1 MPLSPPRVLTRPLLP
16 LLAAASFFTGC
27 SKPEIRVYTAPKDQP
42 DEAAATNTALKT
54 GLPSLTWT
62 LPAEWKDLGADQMSA
77 ARFSVPGEASVMIT
91 PLPLMSSQEPALV
104 NMWRQ
109 MMDQPL
115 LEPEAAA
122 KALSD
127 IEVAGAKGKL
137 FEVSG
142 KRATEDMKIV
152 TAFLHRD
159 DKSWFFKLQGP
170 PAAVDAQRA
179 AYGEFLKSVKF
190 DAAPT
195 PSPAPTPAPAPAAP
209 SAPPQEPAVP
219 GTPPAAWTTQTPGAM
234 QAAKFSVPDK
244 DGAKADVTVSIF
256 PSDTGGA
263 LSNVVRWRGQ
273 IGMPQA
279 EEAAVMATV
288 KPLPGGPEGSV
299 FVELE
304 NAGRALTGAIV
315 PRGGNWYFYK
325 LMGDAPAVAA
335 AREDFLNYCKT
346 GS

>member
-1 MPLSPPRVLTRPLLP
+1 MRFPTLMPLSPPRVLTRPLLP
-16 LLAAASFFTGC
+16 LLAAASFLTGC
-27 SKPEIRVYTAPKDQP
+27 SKQEIRVYTAPKDQP
-42 DEAAATNTALKT
+42 DEVAPQNTSLKT

-62 LPAEWKDLGADQMSA
+62 LPAAWKDIGADQMSA

-91 PLPLMSSQEPALV
+91 PLPQMASQEPALV

-127 IEVAGAKGKL
+127 VEVAGEKGRL
-137 FEVSG
+137 FEVTG
-142 KRATEDMKIV
+142 KRGTEEMKIV

-190 DAAPT
+190 DTTAA
-195 PSPAPTPAPAPAAP
+195 APAPAA
-209 SAPPQEPAVP
+209 SEPPKELAVP
-219 GTPPAAWTTQTPGAM
+219 GTPPAGWSAQTPGAM
-234 QAAKFSVPDK
+234 QAVKFSVPDK

-256 PSDTGGA
+256 PSDTGG
-263 LSNVVRWRGQ
+263 
-273 IGMPQA
+273 
-279 EEAAVMATV
+279 TV
-288 KPLPGGPEGSV
+288 GST
-299 FVELE
+299 
-304 NAGRALTGAIV
+304 A
-315 PRGGNWYFYK
+315 
-325 LMGDAPAVAA
+325 
-335 AREDFLNYCKT
+335 
-346 GS
+346 

>member
-1 MPLSPPRVLTRPLLP
+1 
-16 LLAAASFFTGC
+16 
-27 SKPEIRVYTAPKDQP
+27 
-42 DEAAATNTALKT
+42 
-54 GLPSLTWT
+54 
-62 LPAEWKDLGADQMSA
+62 MSA

-91 PLPLMSSQEPALV
+91 PLPQMSSQEPALV

-115 LEPEAAA
+115 LEPEAAE

-127 IEVAGAKGKL
+127 IEVAGTKGRL
-137 FEVSG
+137 FEGAG
-142 KRATEDMKIV
+142 KRGTEDMKIV

-159 DKSWFFKLQGP
+159 DKSWFFKLQGS

-190 DAAPT
+190 DATA
-195 PSPAPTPAPAPAAP
+195 AAPAPVA
-209 SAPPQEPAVP
+209 SAPPQGLAVP
-219 GTPPAAWTTQTPGAM
+219 GTPPASWSVQAPGAM

-256 PSDTGGA
+256 PGDTGGA

-273 IGMPQA
+273 LGMPQA
-279 EEAAVMATV
+279 EEADIMATV
-288 KPLPGGPEGSV
+288 KPLPGAPEGSV

-315 PRGGNWYFYK
+315 PRGGQWFFYK
-325 LMGDAPAVAA
+325 LMGSTPAVAA
-335 AREDFLNYCKT
+335 AREDFLNYCKA